1 MLSSK
6 LIYLTASIVLARL
19 RYFESTNVLPRP
31 FGIGVFILTS
41 VSEDFLLSRA
51 LQELTDRGGLDLSE
65 LRMER

>member
-1 MLSSK
+1 M
-6 LIYLTASIVLARL
+6 LARL